1 MSLRQFYPRR
11 NSRRQV
17 STRKLLALYFTL
29 AVAIALQISYPLISG
44 ESLRLITIATVYW
57 AAAAMIIHA
66 LLAFGISYTAIFV
79 SITFTYALIIE
90 QVGSRTGWPFGDY
103 QYSGS
108 LGYQIYG
115 VPLVVPF
122 AWIMIAHPI
131 LIAARKV
138 TKNWVFLY
146 GGFGMMAWDLFLDP
160 QMVAAERWTWEFT
173 GSHVPL
179 QPEIP
184 LSNAFGW
191 LLTGIGLIAI
201 LHKVLRR
208 DRRKVKVPTSI
219 PDFFLIWT
227 WFSGVVGNLFFF
239 DRPGVAVIGGIVFG
253 AFLIPYLF
261 LLRFGPPANS

>member
-1 MSLRQFYPRR
+1 MSLRQFYPKR
-11 NSRRQV
+11 NSRRPV
-17 STRKLLALYFTL
+17 STWKLLALYSTL
-29 AVAIALQISYPLISG
+29 VVAIGLQISYPLIDG
-44 ESLRLITIATVYW
+44 ENLRVVTIATVYW

-66 LLAFGISYTAIFV
+66 LLSYGITYASIFV
-79 SITFTYALIIE
+79 SITFTCALIIE
-90 QVGSRTGWPFGDY
+90 QIGSRTGWPFGDY

-160 QMVAAERWTWEFT
+160 QMVAAGRWSWTFS
-173 GSHVPL
+173 GAHIPF

-191 LLTGIGLIAI
+191 LFAGMGLMAI
-201 LHKVLRR
+201 LHQVLPRE
-208 DRRKVKVPTSI
+208 RRKISAGFGVV
-219 PDFFLIWT
+219 DFYLGWS
-227 WFSGVVGNLFFF
+227 WFSGVVANLFFF
-239 DRPGVAVIGGIVFG
+239 DRPGVAFIGGLIYG
-253 AFLIPYLF
+253 AVLAPYAFSRWLG
-261 LLRFGPPANS
+261 RP